1 MSADPA
7 ALRARWGGQRALA
20 VLSIVLANVLGGV
33 SYPAQKAALAGLPP
47 ATVTLLR
54 NVVALV
60 ALAVCVRLRRVAP
73 VAWTRAESLRVI
85 VLGAFAFALPM
96 WLGIVG
102 VERASASNA
111 SILILLEPVTI
122 VAIAWLVLGERIG
135 ALKLASLCLGLFGAL
150 AIVLEG
156 SSLGDLLAG
165 EHFTGNALLALHGIL
180 WGCYTP
186 LAKPLCER
194 HDPFD
199 LCLRATA
206 VGVLALIPA
215 ALAETPRL
223 EAGPALAPALA
234 WTVALGLAVSFGG
247 TLLWL
252 AALRHIPAT
261 NVAGFVFLQPLAG
274 VLVGIGLMGER
285 LSGAALVGAALIVA
299 GVGLDVAL
307 SSARR
312 DPGPP
317 VR

>member
-1 MSADPA
+1 MSTDPA
-7 ALRARWGGQRALA
+7 ARRRALA
-20 VLSIVLANVLGGV
+20 VLAIVLANVLGGV

-60 ALAVCVRLRRVAP
+60 ALLFCVRLRRVAAVP
-73 VAWTRAESLRVI
+73 WTRAELGRVVLLGSL
-85 VLGAFAFALPM
+85 AFALPM

-135 ALKLASLCLGLFGAL
+135 ALKLTSLVLGLFGAL

-156 SSLGDLLAG
+156 GSLGDLMAG
-165 EHFTGNALLALHGIL
+165 EHFTGNALLALHGVL

-186 LAKPLCER
+186 LAKPLSER

-206 VGVLALIPA
+206 VGVLALLPA
-215 ALAETPRL
+215 ALAEAGSL
-223 EAGPALAPALA
+223 AAGPELAPAVA
-234 WTVALGLAVSFGG
+234 WTVALGLCVSFGG

-252 AALRHIPAT
+252 VALRSLPAT

-274 VLVGIGLMGER
+274 VLVGVGLLGER
-285 LSGAALVGAALIVA
+285 LSSAVLAGGALIVL

-307 SSARR
+307 SSRAKPSPAPST
-312 DPGPP
+312 DA
-317 VR
+317 